1 MTELTGLLDAW
12 RRDLAAWAI
21 PEHISAAAT
30 ESPWVL
36 PRQVFARR
44 ADRLAGAP
52 SGASYE
58 LAWAALDP
66 PGAVLDVGAGAG
78 AASLP
83 LLARATALTA
93 VDSDAAMLDLL
104 AERSAAHG
112 VSARCVHGSWP
123 DAAAQVPAA
132 DVLTCHHVLYNVP
145 DVAPFVTA
153 LSAHAARLVVTEMT
167 TAHPLVTLNELWLK
181 FHGLRRPDG
190 PTAADLLRIL
200 AAMGLRPGCRRWR
213 RPGGPDYGSFDEL
226 TDVTRRRLCLPPE
239 RAGQVADALVETGVD
254 PGHPADLGSSG
265 REVVTIWWA
274 GIAGAGA
281 GRGHRNFLSLSR
293 SKTLASTRSRP
304 VSQARA
310 KDAGSDAIATRSS
323 LFAVNLTCA
332 GGLPGAASS
341 TGSAPSGPSLV
352 TKSRPRSGTRQLIV
366 RSGKLAARSAWSISV
381 MRPSRLSSALRHSS
395 AVAI

>member
-36 PRQVFARR
+36 PQQVFARR
-44 ADRLAGAP
+44 ADRLACAP
-52 SGASYE
+52 SGPSYE

-83 LLARATALTA
+83 LLGRATALTA
-93 VDSDAAMLDLL
+93 VDSDAGMLGLL
-104 AERSAAHG
+104 AERAAAAG
-112 VSARCVHGSWP
+112 STARCVRGSWP
-123 DAAAQVPAA
+123 QAAAHVPAA
-132 DVLTCHHVLYNVP
+132 DVVTCHHVLYNVP
-145 DVAPFVTA
+145 GLAPFVAALTA
-153 LSAHAARLVVTEMT
+153 RARRLVITEMT
-167 TAHPLVTLNELWLK
+167 ASHPLVTLNDLWLK

-190 PTAADLLRIL
+190 PTADDVLRIL
-200 AAMGLRPGCRRWR
+200 TAMGLRPGCRRWR

-239 RAGQVADALVETGVD
+239 RAGQVADALVEAGAD

-274 GIAGAGA
+274 GTAGQD
-281 GRGHRNFLSLSR
+281 
-293 SKTLASTRSRP
+293 P
-304 VSQARA
+304 
-310 KDAGSDAIATRSS
+310 
-323 LFAVNLTCA
+323 
-332 GGLPGAASS
+332 PG
-341 TGSAPSGPSLV
+341 V
-352 TKSRPRSGTRQLIV
+352 TEIF
-366 RSGKLAARSAWSISV
+366 
-381 MRPSRLSSALRHSS
+381 
-395 AVAI
+395 